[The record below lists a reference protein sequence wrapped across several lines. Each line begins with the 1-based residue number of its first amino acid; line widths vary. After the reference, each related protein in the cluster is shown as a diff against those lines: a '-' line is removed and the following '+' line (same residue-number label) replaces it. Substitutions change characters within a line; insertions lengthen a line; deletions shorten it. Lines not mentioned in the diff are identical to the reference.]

1 MSQMRIWLL
10 LCTGL
15 FGFGPHLLAQT
26 EVGST
31 TSPKPMYYVPA
42 ATTEVYG
49 IDEKDTVNGKIETG
63 NVTITKMIESS
74 GRSAQVSQFPDGSTY
89 TWANDW
95 IAGTFTSWNS
105 NELRARRLHF
115 PMAQVGRNTCW
126 KTDGRNLHQA
136 GVPPSVQCIAY
147 DPKSPPNGPQL
158 YCRMPSDIQAEIL
171 PDPHAK
177 DSVTEEFQFSRCS
190 SGWPGPPETYENLR
204 TKEAVFGTIWGCRM
218 SKITLGAKITEEKW
232 IDEHGIMV
240 SDDLDNRLTR
250 RHIIQTLRSL
260 NFEAPDPAQF
270 QPPKDYEVEDLQ
282 MEEAPCP
289 APSNQ

>member
-1 MSQMRIWLL
+1 
-10 LCTGL
+10 
-15 FGFGPHLLAQT
+15 
-26 EVGST
+26 
-31 TSPKPMYYVPA
+31 
-42 ATTEVYG
+42 
-49 IDEKDTVNGKIETG
+49 
-63 NVTITKMIESS
+63 
-74 GRSAQVSQFPDGSTY
+74 
-89 TWANDW
+89 
-95 IAGTFTSWNS
+95 
-105 NELRARRLHF
+105 
-115 PMAQVGRNTCW
+115 
-126 KTDGRNLHQA
+126 
-136 GVPPSVQCIAY
+136 
-147 DPKSPPNGPQL
+147 
-158 YCRMPSDIQAEIL
+158 MPSDIQAEIL

-282 MEEAPCP
+282 WKKLLARLRLTNSFQALAIIVPQSGLLQP
-289 APSNQ
+289 ARSSPPRSLVPSVPVP